1 MALRELLNSFTTK
14 NLKNIIRAHNLHNKI
29 LLGGKREDL
38 IDGLHR
44 HYTLKNVNEIIS
56 KINSITLPT
65 KEPAVKAPK
74 RKTNITRKTVKL
86 VEPVIEEQ
94 KPKEDENK
102 TEQIVKAPKRK
113 TNITRKTVK
122 LVEPVIEEQ
131 KPKEDKEAK
140 QKIID
145 HEIFLTR
152 IRKQRAD
159 IQRKKDEVIEAE
171 RQAENNKR
179 TLTGIN
185 MLNDIRQ
192 RKKEGDRLNN
202 EANIDLQR
210 RRYEKI
216 KRDKDEAKAK
226 AEEEEEAK
234 KKRDEDEAKKRDEDE
249 AKKRDEDEA
258 KKSDEEEK
266 QKIIDDSKI
275 GDIVKID
282 NNNFIVAD
290 VEETSTPI
298 PVFNKF
304 NMEKFKE
311 TQTWFSSLISKQHSA
326 VSYIPSYMWL
336 DLMLMFIYNKYQ
348 TYPFKH
354 IMLVLTD
361 IPKNKKIIDFNI
373 QLSYGAFK
381 KEYRREGR
389 IYRDYTYKDHKYL
402 FDDLYEA
409 WYYGVK
415 VCIIPFT
422 FTSTTIAH
430 ENCIIVKFNTFEIIH
445 FEPHGEKFG
454 GVGNADKINILVD
467 KYLIWF
473 VNNFNTYL
481 ANKGGVKKYSFKYVS
496 SSEITPET
504 TINNKK
510 DKRGLQAFQSRSKL
524 GIPRIEGGG
533 FCALWSIFFCE
544 LILKNP
550 DDDIKQIYKASI
562 DFIGN
567 NYDTYQNIIRGYFNY
582 INDELD
588 VLKKRK
594 PMGRAETLKLEKAVS
609 SYAYFEEQIIQ
620 EINDNYHRENIIL
633 KENFKKNKTP
643 KKYVLGSSLKF
654 NKKKLKIKIPTEYKK

>member
-38 IDGLHR
+38 IDGLQR
-44 HYTLKNVNEIIS
+44 HYTLKNVNELIS
-56 KINSITLPT
+56 KINTLQLPT
-65 KEPAVKAPK
+65 EEQPVKAPK

-94 KPKEDENK
+94 KPKEDE
-102 TEQIVKAPKRK
+102 
-113 TNITRKTVK
+113 
-122 LVEPVIEEQ
+122 
-131 KPKEDKEAK
+131 EAK

-159 IQRKKDEVIEAE
+159 IQRKKDEDAEAE

-179 TLTGIN
+179 TSTGIN
-185 MLNDIRQ
+185 MLNDIIQ
-192 RKKEGDRLNN
+192 HKKEGDRLNN
-202 EANIDLQR
+202 EANVDLQR
-210 RRYEKI
+210 RRYAKI
-216 KRDKDEAKAK
+216 KRDKDEAK
-226 AEEEEEAK
+226 
-234 KKRDEDEAKKRDEDE
+234 KRDEDDAKKRDEDE
-249 AKKRDEDEA
+249 AKKRDEEA
-258 KKSDEEEK
+258 K
-266 QKIIDDSKI
+266 QKIIDDAKI

-282 NNNFIVAD
+282 NNKFIVAEIND

-311 TQTWFSSLISKQHSA
+311 TQTWFSSLISKQHKA

-354 IMLVLTD
+354 ILLVLTD
-361 IPKNKKIIDFNI
+361 INKNKKIIDFNNH
-373 QLSYGAFK
+373 LSYGAYQ
-381 KEYRREGR
+381 KEYRKEGR

-415 VCIIPFT
+415 VCIVPFT
-422 FTSTTIAH
+422 FSSSSIAH
-430 ENCIIVKFNTFEIIH
+430 ENCIIIKFNTFEIIH

-454 GVGNADKINILVD
+454 ARNPEKINILVD

-473 VNNFNTYL
+473 VDNFNTYL

-510 DKRGLQAFQSRSKL
+510 DKRGLQAFQSRSNL
-524 GIPRIEGGG
+524 GIPKIEGGG

-594 PMGRAETLKLEKAVS
+594 PMGRQETLKLEKAVANH
-609 SYAYFEEQIIQ
+609 AYFEELILQ

-643 KKYVLGSSLKF
+643 KKYILGSSLKF